1 MLPVEMRPGSDC
13 NGLVTGRRP
22 IILLVRQ
29 LSGLL
34 SDRTHH
40 PLPPVGPPPT
50 SDRSRKSRR
59 NALSEASSEFGESSV
74 DVDVFAYV
82 ATADW
87 NEFLAVQEDVVLRIM
102 DIVRAAGTAFAL
114 PSRTLYHGRDRGL
127 DPERQE
133 AAGK

>member
-1 MLPVEMRPGSDC
+1 ML
-13 NGLVTGRRP
+13 LA
-22 IILLVRQ
+22 
-29 LSGLL
+29 
-34 SDRTHH
+34 H
-40 PLPPVGPPPT
+40 PLITNDPARV
-50 SDRSRKSRR
+50 R
-59 NALSEASSEFGESSV
+59 ASGFGESSV